1 MADAVL
7 MPKLG
12 LTMTEGVVDEWCK
25 KEGDPVHKGE
35 VVCSISSEKLT
46 QDVEAEQDGV
56 LLKIVVPTGGTA
68 KCTAPIG
75 YIGQK
80 GEAVPT
86 GSGAGSSAG
95 VQAAAPSKAN
105 ADKPAVAAAGK
116 PVVTLA
122 KTGQRV
128 FISKL
133 AKKIALEKGL
143 DYQLITGTGGN
154 GRITKRDVEKYAATA
169 HVAQAAG
176 ASLNL
181 ANVGA
186 GLSGMRKVIAKNM
199 MKSLHSTAQLTLQRK
214 ADVTQLMQFR
224 TELKAKLVGT
234 AGHDALSL
242 NVLLMKAVALALRD
256 EPKMNSHYD
265 GQQLTPMSDINIGV
279 AVALDE
285 GLVVPAIANV
295 ADKTLSQLAHEFQAA
310 VAKTRGGNFETDV
323 VGTFTITNLGSE
335 NIEYFTP
342 IINTPEVGIL
352 GVGAL
357 QDRLYLNGAGVVQVA
372 KELPLSLTFDHQVI
386 DGAPAAHFL
395 SVVVHYLA
403 NPYLLLV

>member
-1 MADAVL
+1 MANAVL

-12 LTMTEGVVDEWCK
+12 LTMTEGVVDEWSK
-25 KEGDPVHKGE
+25 KEGDSVSKGE

-46 QDVEAEQDGV
+46 QDIEAEQDGV

-75 YIGQK
+75 YIGQA
-80 GEAVPT
+80 GESLPAGIAAHSSVVSQAHTDAPVAAHKVVAVPAVVAT
-86 GSGAGSSAG
+86 RGGSH
-95 VQAAAPSKAN
+95 
-105 ADKPAVAAAGK
+105 
-116 PVVTLA
+116 
-122 KTGQRV
+122 RI

-133 AKKIALEKGL
+133 AKKIALDKGL
-143 DYQLITGTGGN
+143 DYSLITGTGGN
-154 GRITKRDVEKYAATA
+154 GRITKRDVEKYVATA
-169 HVAQAAG
+169 HLTSANAV
-176 ASLNL
+176 SNL
-181 ANVGA
+181 ASAGV
-186 GLSGMRKVIAKNM
+186 GLSGMRRIIAKNM
-199 MKSLHSTAQLTLQRK
+199 MNSLHSTAQLTLNRK

-256 EPKMNSHYD
+256 VPQMNCHYD
-265 GQQLTPMSDINIGV
+265 GQQLQPMSDINIGV

-295 ADKTLSQLAHEFQAA
+295 ADKTLSQLARDFKAA
-310 VAKTRGGNFETDV
+310 VTKVREGNYETGV
-323 VGTFTITNLGSE
+323 AGTFTITNLGSE
-335 NIEYFTP
+335 SIEYFTP

-357 QDRLYLNGAGVVQVA
+357 QSRLYLDKAGVVQEA
-372 KELPLSLTFDHQVI
+372 RELPLSLTFDHQVI

>member
-1 MADAVL
+1 MAEAVL

-12 LTMTEGVVDEWCK
+12 LTMTEGVVDEWYK
-25 KEGDPVHKGE
+25 KEGDAVSKGE
-35 VVCSISSEKLT
+35 VICAISSEKLS

-56 LLKIVVPTGGTA
+56 LLKIVVPTGGTTP
-68 KCTAPIG
+68 CTTPIA
-75 YIGQK
+75 YIGQA
-80 GEAVPT
+80 GEALPAA
-86 GSGAGSSAG
+86 GAPAAAASQAG
-95 VQAAAPSKAN
+95 KDQPVAAAKPAAAPA
-105 ADKPAVAAAGK
+105 AV
-116 PVVTLA
+116 PA
-122 KTGQRV
+122 KTGGRI

-133 AKKIALEKGL
+133 AKKIALDKGL
-143 DYQLITGTGGN
+143 DYSLITGTGGN

-169 HVAQAAG
+169 HLAQPAEAG
-176 ASLNL
+176 AAVSV

-199 MKSLHSTAQLTLQRK
+199 MRSLHSTAQLTLNRR
-214 ADVTQLMQFR
+214 ADITQLMQFR
-224 TELKAKLVGT
+224 GDLKAKLAGT
-234 AGHDALSL
+234 PGHDALSL
-242 NVLLMKAVALALRD
+242 NVLLLKAVALALRD
-256 EPKMNSHYD
+256 VPQMNSHYD
-265 GQQLTPMSDINIGV
+265 GQQLQQLSEINIGV

-295 ADKTLSQLAHEFQAA
+295 ADKTLSQLARDFHAA
-310 VAKTRGGNFETDV
+310 VTRTREGNFDTEV
-323 VGTFTITNLGSE
+323 AGTFTITNLGAE

-357 QDRLYLNGAGVVQVA
+357 QDRLCLDKNGVVQTA

-395 SVVVHYLA
+395 SVIVHYLA